1 MTNTSAKHRTPSK
14 NTNFF
19 TRNEMET
26 IFKMYNSDASIDQ
39 IAEKFPNRSRQS
51 LILKMQRMGLSTKN
65 GVMAK

>member
-1 MTNTSAKHRTPSK
+1 
-14 NTNFF
+14 
-19 TRNEMET
+19 
-26 IFKMYNSDASIDQ
+26 MYNSDASIDQ